1 LGRKIFLIKIKQM
14 KAIEAFLI
22 VIGLLLLSAI
32 ILAFPTMFLW
42 NWLMPRIFG
51 VTQITLYEAMG
62 INFLTHILFKSN
74 VTIKRDGNEN

>member
-1 LGRKIFLIKIKQM
+1 M

-32 ILAFPTMFLW
+32 LLAFPTMLLW
-42 NWLMPRIFG
+42 NWLMPNIFG
-51 VTQITLYEAMG
+51 VMKIDLYQAIG

-74 VTIKRDGNEN
+74 VTIKRENNGN

>member
-1 LGRKIFLIKIKQM
+1 M

-32 ILAFPTMFLW
+32 ILAFPTMWLW
-42 NWLMPRIFG
+42 NWLMPDIFG
-51 VTQITLYEAMG
+51 LMKIDLYQAMG

-74 VTIKRDGNEN
+74 VTIKRENNGN

>member
-1 LGRKIFLIKIKQM
+1 M
-14 KAIEAFLI
+14 KALEAFLI

-42 NWLMPRIFG
+42 NWLMPDIFG
-51 VTQITLYEAMG
+51 VMKIDLYQAMG

-74 VTIKRDGNEN
+74 VTIKRDTNGN

>member
-1 LGRKIFLIKIKQM
+1 M
-14 KAIEAFLI
+14 KALEAFLI

-32 ILAFPTMFLW
+32 ILAFPTMILW

-74 VTIKRDGNEN
+74 VTIKRDNNGN

>member
-1 LGRKIFLIKIKQM
+1 M

-22 VIGLLLLSAI
+22 VVGLLLLSAI

-42 NWLMPRIFG
+42 NWLMPDIFG
-51 VTQITLYEAMG
+51 LIKIDLYQAMG

-74 VTIKRDGNEN
+74 VTIKRENNGN

>member
-1 LGRKIFLIKIKQM
+1 M

-42 NWLMPRIFG
+42 NWLMPNIFG
-51 VTQITLYEAMG
+51 VTEITLYQAMG
-62 INFLTHILFKSN
+62 INFLSNILFKSN
-74 VTIKRDGNEN
+74 VTIKRENNDK

>member
-1 LGRKIFLIKIKQM
+1 M

-32 ILAFPTMFLW
+32 ILAFPTMWLW
-42 NWLMPRIFG
+42 NWLMPDIFG
-51 VTQITLYEAMG
+51 LMKIDLYQAMG

-74 VTIKRDGNEN
+74 VTIKRENNDK

>member
-1 LGRKIFLIKIKQM
+1 M

-32 ILAFPTMFLW
+32 LLAFPTMWLW
-42 NWLMPRIFG
+42 NWLMPNIFG
-51 VTQITLYEAMG
+51 VMKIDLYQAIG

-74 VTIKRDGNEN
+74 ITIKRENNGN